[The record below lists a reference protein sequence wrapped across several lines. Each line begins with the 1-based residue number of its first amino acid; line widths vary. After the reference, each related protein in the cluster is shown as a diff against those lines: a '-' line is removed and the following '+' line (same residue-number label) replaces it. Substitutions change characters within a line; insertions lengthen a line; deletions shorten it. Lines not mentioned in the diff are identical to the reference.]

1 MSELI
6 KTRSFKFFKI
16 NMINTLRAIYTVNI
30 VLALLMI
37 CGANFKHE
45 QLLFKGV
52 TWEQL
57 LSPFYFYMT
66 ECLLVA
72 IVSFVVLVNSV
83 IQLCCHGGNG
93 RSSRM
98 WSNFELKNA
107 QESNNTILTNPSA
120 LVRVSLWCLYIAI
133 CGLLSLF
140 LLLKNSGRISDTELN
155 ILVNKGE
162 LVILFFAGIFLLTL
176 LFYRALR

>member
-1 MSELI
+1 
-6 KTRSFKFFKI
+6 
-16 NMINTLRAIYTVNI
+16 MINTLRTIYTVNV
-30 VLALLMI
+30 VLALVMV
-37 CGANFKHE
+37 CGAALKHE
-45 QLLFKGV
+45 KLLFQTT

-72 IVSFVVLVNSV
+72 IVSFVVLVNSI

-140 LLLKNSGRISDTELN
+140 LLLKNSGKINDTDMN
-155 ILVNKGE
+155 ILANKGE
-162 LVILFFAGIFLLTL
+162 LVILFFGGIFLLTL
-176 LFYRALR
+176 LFSRALR

>member
-1 MSELI
+1 
-6 KTRSFKFFKI
+6 
-16 NMINTLRAIYTVNI
+16 MINTLRTIFTINVL
-30 VLALLMI
+30 LALLI
-37 CGANFKHE
+37 VCGATFKHD
-45 QLLFKGV
+45 QLLFKSA
-52 TWEQL
+52 TWEQM

-83 IQLCCHGGNG
+83 IQLCCNGGNG

-98 WSNFELKNA
+98 WTNFELKNA
-107 QESNNTILTNPSA
+107 QESNNKILTNPSA

-133 CGLLSLF
+133 CGLLCLF
-140 LLLKNSGRISDTELN
+140 LLLKNSGKLNDTEVNVLA
-155 ILVNKGE
+155 NKGE
-162 LVILFFAGIFLLTL
+162 LVILYFGGIFLLTL

>member
-1 MSELI
+1 
-6 KTRSFKFFKI
+6 
-16 NMINTLRAIYTVNI
+16 
-30 VLALLMI
+30 
-37 CGANFKHE
+37 
-45 QLLFKGV
+45 
-52 TWEQL
+52 
-57 LSPFYFYMT
+57 MT

-133 CGLLSLF
+133 CGLLCLF
-140 LLLKNSGRISDTELN
+140 LLLKNSGKISDTETN
-155 ILVNKGE
+155 ILANKGE
-162 LVILFFAGIFLLTL
+162 LVILFFGGIFLLTL
-176 LFYRALR
+176 LFYRALRYHFQIILHLVPGSLNSSSKQMRPVSISFLPRI